1 MAELRNYRIQYLAS
15 RMLDG
20 TARPERKLSG
30 YFRHEIVVAAAH
42 EQEALLNIMERG
54 GVVLKINALQEKN
67 ALSRLFLGRISRS
80 YKQKFLQALAFNVQA
95 GLSPEKALEQVILG
109 ELGEARLIL
118 NRSLNALQ
126 QGFGFVES
134 LEILQW
140 FDDSTLAVLRAGEA
154 AGRLSQALE
163 TAVGFYS
170 RGSATIKLMFGA
182 VSWTVLDIFMA
193 VSTVIGMRFGL
204 IEELKKNPILSEDP
218 AKVQQFKDAVH
229 LAQNVNDG
237 LLIFSFLFI
246 LAILY
251 LLLMLLSRNPEVRK
265 QCYQIL
271 ERIPLIRVLMVSSS
285 LSNTMRVMSSLMSG
299 GVAFL
304 ESLHISKRGAF
315 SPSIKRFWDDVQ
327 ARTEIGEPPS
337 SAFNLLEL
345 ESSERLLIR
354 AHRDQAQLA
363 ECLESIALTRE
374 ERANMA
380 AKRFAVM
387 AFVGSL
393 LYSGVAVLFSLVV
406 VYLQNQTVLSG
417 A

>member
-1 MAELRNYRIQYLAS
+1 MAELHNYRIQYLAP
-15 RMLDG
+15 RMFDG
-20 TARPERKLSG
+20 TARPEKKLSG

-42 EQEALLNIMERG
+42 EQEAVLNVMERG
-54 GVVLKINALQEKN
+54 GVVVQVNTLRERNVLE
-67 ALSRLFLGRISRS
+67 RLFLGRISRS

-109 ELGEARLIL
+109 ELGEARLAL

-126 QGFGFVES
+126 QGFGFVQS

-154 AGRLSQALE
+154 AGRLSQSLE
-163 TAVGFYS
+163 TAVGFYA
-170 RGSATIKLMFGA
+170 RGSDTIKLMFGA
-182 VSWTVLDIFMA
+182 VSWTILDIIMA

-204 IEELKKNPILSEDP
+204 IEELKKNPLASEDP
-218 AKVQQFKDAVH
+218 TKVQQFKDAVH

-237 LLIFSFLFI
+237 LLIFSFIFI
-246 LAILY
+246 LGLIY
-251 LLLMLLSRNPEVRK
+251 IGLMLMSTNPEVRR

-271 ERIPLIRVLMVSSS
+271 ERIPLIRVLMMSSS
-285 LSNTMRVMSSLMSG
+285 LSNTMRVMSSLLSG

-315 SPSIKRFWDDVQ
+315 SPSIKQFWDDVQ
-327 ARTEIGEPPS
+327 SRTEIGEQPS
-337 SAFNLLEL
+337 SAFNLLAL

-363 ECLESIALTRE
+363 ECLESIAQTRE
-374 ERANMA
+374 ERANQA
-380 AKRFAVM
+380 AKRFAIF

-393 LYSGVAVLFSLVV
+393 LYSGVAVIFSLVV
-406 VYLQNQTVLSG
+406 VYLQNQMVLSG

>member
-20 TARPERKLSG
+20 TARPEKKLSG

-42 EQEALLNIMERG
+42 EQEALLNIMDRG
-54 GVVLKINALQEKN
+54 GVVLKVNALKEKN
-67 ALSRLFLGRISRS
+67 AVIRLFVGRISRS

-118 NRSLNALQ
+118 NRALNALQ

-182 VSWTVLDIFMA
+182 VSWTVLDIIMA

-218 AKVQQFKDAVH
+218 AKVQQFKDAVL

-246 LAILY
+246 LLILY
-251 LLLMLLSRNPEVRK
+251 ILLMLMSRNPEVRK
-265 QCYQIL
+265 QCYLIL
-271 ERIPLIRVLMVSSS
+271 ERVPMIRVLMVSSS
-285 LSNTMRVMSSLMSG
+285 LSNTMRVMSSLMVG

-374 ERANMA
+374 ERANIA
-380 AKRFAVM
+380 AKRFAVV

>member
-30 YFRHEIVVAAAH
+30 YFRHEIVVAAVH

-54 GVVLKINALQEKN
+54 GVVLKVNALQEKN

-246 LAILY
+246 LVILY

-285 LSNTMRVMSSLMSG
+285 LSNTMRVMSSLMGG

-374 ERANMA
+374 ERANIA